1 MSCLPVCWPFPPS
14 LTMPLCAA
22 CLCINGAIAPGL
34 AGLCL
39 VYSLDLTRY
48 LKHGTAMASKTE
60 SDFNSVERVV
70 QYLDPPTEAAED
82 TPPEV
87 AATMPKDWP
96 SGEQPGLVSKREGDL
111 AQHCDT
117 W

>member
-1 MSCLPVCWPFPPS
+1 LCRLP
-14 LTMPLCAA
+14 TA
-22 CLCINGAIAPGL
+22 CLCINGAISPGL

-70 QYLDPPTEAAED
+70 QYLEPPTEAAEE
-82 TPPEV
+82 TSPEV
-87 AATMPKDWP
+87 AATLPKDWP
-96 SGEQPGLVSKREGDL
+96 SGEGAG
-111 AQHCDT
+111 
-117 W
+117 